1 MTDFIPQFTLDRQWQ
16 QIGEEILHAAQR
28 VFLSG
33 RYVLG
38 PENEALE
45 REVQAALNTPFTLA
59 CATGTDALH
68 LALRAAGVGA
78 GNVVLTTPFTFFATA
93 GAVLLTGARL
103 ELVDIDP
110 RTFTIDAAQ
119 VEERLAQSSLSDP
132 GRGQRSQGGQ
142 GESPS
147 QSGTAARIAAL
158 LPVHLYGRMAAMD
171 RLVPLARNAGLP
183 VIEDAAQAWGA
194 SEVDSATGAPRSAG
208 TWGDAGCFSFY
219 PTKNLGAMG
228 EGGLVTTPS
237 NALIERLRL
246 LRVHG
251 SRKRYEHGI
260 VGWNA
265 RMDELQAAVLRVKL
279 PYAREWVHRRQR
291 IAATYEERL
300 LAAGLAALPQ
310 DRCAAGLRHAPAEVR
325 LILPER
331 TPGHA
336 FHQYIVR
343 VRRRGDLRAFLS
355 ERKIGTEVY
364 YPIPVHRQPVLREDP
379 VASLSFPHAEAAA
392 EEVLGLPMFPEL
404 TESEIDRITDSIIAF
419 YRRH

>member
-1 MTDFIPQFTLDRQWQ
+1 MTDFIPQFTLERQWE

-45 REVQAALNTPFTLA
+45 HEIEAALGTPFALA
-59 CATGTDALH
+59 CANGTDALH
-68 LALRAAGVGA
+68 LALRAVGVGA
-78 GNVVLTTPFTFFATA
+78 GDVVLTTPFTFFATA
-93 GAVLLTGARL
+93 GAILMTGAQID
-103 ELVDIDP
+103 LVDIDP
-110 RTFTIDAAQ
+110 RTMTIDPVLVA
-119 VEERLAQSSLSDP
+119 ERLARQETS
-132 GRGQRSQGGQ
+132 RV
-142 GESPS
+142 
-147 QSGTAARIAAL
+147 AAL

-171 RLVPLARNAGLP
+171 RLLPLARSADVP

-194 SEVDSATGAPRSAG
+194 FAPDVATGEPRAAG
-208 TWGDAGCFSFY
+208 AWGDAGCFSFY

-228 EGGLVTTPS
+228 EGGLVTTAS
-237 NALIERLRL
+237 EAIIERLRL

-251 SRKRYEHGI
+251 SRKRYEHEI
-260 VGWNA
+260 LGWNA

-291 IAATYEERL
+291 VAAAYEERL
-300 LAAGLAALPQ
+300 LAAGIAALP
-310 DRCAAGLRHAPAEVR
+310 DDACAAGLAHAPAGVW

-343 VRRRGDLRAFLS
+343 ARRRNDLRQFLA
-355 ERKIGTEVY
+355 ERQIGTEVY
-364 YPIPVHRQPVLREDP
+364 YPIPVHRQPVLRDVVP
-379 VASLSFPHAEAAA
+379 PTLSFPHAEAAA
-392 EEVLGLPMFPEL
+392 DEVLGLPMFPEL
-404 TESEIDRITDSIIAF
+404 RESEIDRITEALIAF
-419 YRRH
+419 YRQ